1 MKISKPE
8 NSSRTAPKK
17 SLNKKGIL
25 SREKLLQSAKVLFAE
40 KGFRGVS
47 VREIAARAGV
57 NSALVGYYFGGKQA
71 LFNEVYRSYAQPLA
85 RERMKM
91 LSALTAKKQKPSV
104 EDVLEAWLFPWL
116 KAAVDPRENVLHVHF
131 TANLS
136 FERWKFNKKAAK
148 FTQRTHAAFIEAL
161 HRCLPHVSGDTLIWR
176 LHFIMGAII
185 FGIRDPES
193 LRAFSK
199 GRCDPVDLETTLLQI
214 LPFAVNGIR
223 SPEPEA

>member
-1 MKISKPE
+1 MKVSKPE
-8 NSSRTAPKK
+8 NSSGTALKK

-40 KGFRGVS
+40 KGFRAVS

-71 LFNEVYRSYAQPLA
+71 LFNEVYRSYAEPLSG
-85 RERMKM
+85 ERMKM
-91 LSALTAKKQKPSV
+91 LSALTGKKRKPSI
-104 EDVLEAWLFPWL
+104 EDVLKAWLLPWL
-116 KAAVDPRENVLHVHF
+116 KATGDPQENVLHLRF

-136 FERWKFNKKAAK
+136 FERWKLNKKAAE
-148 FTQRTHAAFIEAL
+148 FTLRTHAAFIEAL
-161 HRCLPHVSGDTLIWR
+161 HRCLPHVSSDILIWR
-176 LHFIMGAII
+176 LHFVMGAIV

-199 GRCDPVDLETTLLQI
+199 GRCNPLDLETTLRQI
-214 LPFAVNGIR
+214 LPFAVRGIQ
-223 SPEPEA
+223 SPEPK

>member
-8 NSSRTAPKK
+8 NSSGIVLKK

-40 KGFRGVS
+40 KGFGGVS

-104 EDVLEAWLFPWL
+104 EDVLKAWLLPWL
-116 KAAVDPRENVLHVHF
+116 KATGDPQENILHLHF

-136 FERWKFNKKAAK
+136 FERWKLNKKAAK
-148 FTQRTHAAFIEAL
+148 FTQRTHAAFIEVL
-161 HRCLPHVSGDTLIWR
+161 HRCLPHVSSDTLIWR
-176 LHFIMGAII
+176 LHFIMGAIV

-193 LRAFSK
+193 LKTFSK
-199 GRCDPVDLETTLLQI
+199 GRCDPVDLETTLRQI
-214 LPFAVNGIR
+214 LSFAVKGIR
-223 SPEPEA
+223 SPEPK